1 MHLVDNLAAPTRILI
16 VDDDASVRDV
26 ISVLLQEE
34 GYECRTASS
43 AEAALDIAAAEAPPL
58 VISDMKMPGR
68 DGIWLLEAFRE
79 RYPETAVI
87 MLTGYGDTEAA
98 VDCLRRGAV
107 DYLLKPPKLTDL
119 IRAIER
125 ALAKRRIELA
135 RKRYQKKLE
144 RKVRDRT
151 GELRT
156 ALRNIQGTYQT
167 TLLALVRALDARE
180 HETSDHSQRVV
191 KYTEGIA
198 ERLGLRGP
206 ELEEIG
212 RGALLHDI
220 GKIGVPDAVLLKP
233 AKLTT
238 EEWKEMRRHPDIG
251 YDMIRSIEFLNTPA
265 AIVLSHQE
273 RFDGRGYPRCLRGEE
288 IHIGARIFA
297 VADTLD
303 AMTSDRPYR
312 KGTTFENAVDEIQ
325 RCAGSQFDPEVV
337 RAFMDI
343 GVKNLRRIKDDMA
356 ATKARESGEIEQD
369 ARDAE
374 EALDRALDTVDVATR
389 IAQGQR

>member
-43 AEAALDIAAAEAPPL
+43 AEAALEISAADAPPL

-151 GELRT
+151 SELRT
-156 ALRNIQGTYQT
+156 ALKDVQHTYQS
-167 TLLALVRALDARE
+167 TLLALVAALDARE

-191 KYTEGIA
+191 EYTTAIA
-198 ERLGLRGP
+198 DRLGLRGP

-233 AKLTT
+233 ARLTT
-238 EEWKEMRRHPDIG
+238 QEWAEMKRHPDIG
-251 YDMIRSIEFLNTPA
+251 YQMIQGIPFLSTPA

-273 RFDGRGYPRCLRGEE
+273 RFDGKGYPRGLIGEE

-297 VADTLD
+297 LADTLD

-312 KGTTFENAVDEIQ
+312 QGTSFENAVNEIE
-325 RCAGSQFDPEVV
+325 RCSSTQFDPEVV

-343 GVKNLRRIKDDMA
+343 GVAGLRKIKDDMA
-356 ATKARESGEIEQD
+356 ARKNRS
-369 ARDAE
+369 AE
-374 EALDRALDTVDVATR
+374 AIVAEAHAAEVALDQALD
-389 IAQGQR
+389 GNG

>member
-1 MHLVDNLAAPTRILI
+1 MAFVETLAAPTRILI

-34 GYECRTASS
+34 GYECRTAAG
-43 AEAALDIAAAEAPPL
+43 AEEALEIAAQEAPPL

-79 RYPETAVI
+79 RFPETAVV

-151 GELRT
+151 AELRS
-156 ALRNIQGTYQT
+156 AFKDIAQTYQN
-167 TLLALVRALDARE
+167 TLLALVAALDARE

-191 KYTEGIA
+191 KYTIAIA
-198 ERLGLRGP
+198 ERLALQGP
-206 ELEEIG
+206 ELEELG
-212 RGALLHDI
+212 RGALLHDV
-220 GKIGVPDAVLLKP
+220 GKIGVPDAVLLRP
-233 AKLTT
+233 GKLTP
-238 EEWKEMRRHPDIG
+238 EEWTEMRRHPDIG
-251 YDMIRSIEFLNTPA
+251 HQMIQSIPFLATPA
-265 AIVLSHQE
+265 VIVLSHQE
-273 RFDGRGYPRCLRGEE
+273 RFDGGGYPRKLRGEE

-312 KGTTFENAVDEIQ
+312 KATSFENAMAEVQ

-337 RAFMDI
+337 RAFADI
-343 GVKNLRRIKDDMA
+343 GVDGLRKIRLDMA
-356 ATKARESGEIEQD
+356 QARARRPSELAQAANAAEASLD
-369 ARDAE
+369 A
-374 EALDRALDTVDVATR
+374 ALDNFPTA
-389 IAQGQR
+389 AQR

>member
-1 MHLVDNLAAPTRILI
+1 MAEEDGVPLECPAVETSPAPTRILL
-16 VDDDASVRDV
+16 VDDDESVRDV
-26 ISVLLQEE
+26 ISVLLREE
-34 GYECRTASS
+34 GYDCLTAKG
-43 AEAALDIAAAEAPPL
+43 AEMALDLAGMEPVPL
-58 VISDMKMPGR
+58 VISDMKMPGH
-68 DGIWLLEAFRE
+68 DGVWLLENFRD
-79 RYPETAVI
+79 RFPDTSVI

-135 RKRYQKKLE
+135 RKQYQKKLE
-144 RKVRDRT
+144 RKVRERT
-151 GELRT
+151 TELRS
-156 ALRNIQGTYQT
+156 ALKDIAHTYQN
-167 TLLALVRALDARE
+167 TLLALVAALDARE

-191 KYTEGIA
+191 KYTTAIAGKLGIT
-198 ERLGLRGP
+198 GQ

-233 AKLTT
+233 GKLTPS
-238 EEWKEMRRHPDIG
+238 EWEEMRKHPDIG
-251 YDMIRSIEFLNTPA
+251 HQMIQTIPFLSTPA
-265 AIVLSHQE
+265 KIVLSHQE
-273 RFDGRGYPRCLRGEE
+273 RWDGGGYPRKLIRDE

-312 KGTTFENAVDEIQ
+312 KGTSFANAIAEIQ
-325 RCAGSQFDPEVV
+325 RCGGTQFDPEVV
-337 RAFMDI
+337 RAFLDI
-343 GVKNLRRIKDDMA
+343 GELGLMKLKAEMVA
-356 ATKARESGEIEQD
+356 AKAAEAQA
-369 ARDAE
+369 ARPNAAE
-374 EALDRALDTVDVATR
+374 
-389 IAQGQR
+389 G